1 MGMLILNAGEIAH
14 IDSTSTNSPISG
26 FDMTDRE
33 TNVSPSG
40 MGLMILDGKI
50 MSISDS
56 ESLQT
61 EFVPDWDGY
70 STSSKIAVID
80 ANGCA
85 IIPGL
90 VDSHTHLIWDGDRSS
105 EMRLRQ
111 SGMSYRQISEMGG
124 GIRSTVTSTRKMHI
138 EEMVSTGISK
148 VNEASKYGTC
158 AMEVKSGYG
167 LDTETE
173 LRLLEAAS
181 IISRN
186 SDVAIF
192 PTWLGAHDFPSDM
205 NRSQYIDELL
215 SDQLPKVAN
224 QGIAKWC
231 DVFCEEGWYN
241 IDETENI
248 VKHASEFGLK
258 SRLHVDEFADSGG
271 LSLAAEL
278 GAVSADHVA
287 KSNSNS
293 RQMASD
299 AGTMQ
304 TFLPGTPYVIGS
316 ELNLPFIECIE
327 NRWNFSLATDYNP
340 NCRILSLPLVAN
352 ICCTRMG
359 LDPLAALIACTHNP
373 AITLGDENITGR
385 VAEGESANLNIL
397 WSRDVDGWCQTPGE
411 NPFTHT
417 IISGT
422 IV

>member
-1 MGMLILNAGEIAH
+1 MLILNAGEIAH
-14 IDSTSTNSPISG
+14 IDSTSPNSPISG
-26 FDMTDRE
+26 YDMTDRE
-33 TNVSPSG
+33 SNVSPSG
-40 MGLMILDGKI
+40 MGIRVLDGKI
-50 MSISDS
+50 ISISDS
-56 ESLQT
+56 ESIQS

-70 STSSKIAVID
+70 STSSKIEVID

-90 VDSHTHLIWDGDRSS
+90 VDSHTHLIWSGDRSS

-124 GIRSTVTSTRKMHI
+124 GIRRTVTSTRKMSI
-138 EEMVSTGISK
+138 EDMVSTGLYK
-148 VNEASKYGTC
+148 VNEASNYGTC

-181 IISRN
+181 MISKN
-186 SDVAIF
+186 SDVTIF
-192 PTWLGAHDFPSDM
+192 PTWLGAHDFPS
-205 NRSQYIDELL
+205 NKERSQYIDELL
-215 SDQLPKVAN
+215 SVQLPEVAK

-231 DVFCEEGWYN
+231 DVFCEDGWYN
-241 IDETENI
+241 IDETEDI
-248 VKHASEFGLK
+248 VKQASEFGLQ
-258 SRLHVDEFADSGG
+258 SRLHVDEFEDCGG
-271 LSLAAEL
+271 LALATEL
-278 GAVSADHVA
+278 GSVSADHVA
-287 KSNSNS
+287 MSNYDS
-293 RQMASD
+293 RQKASD

-316 ELNLPFIECIE
+316 KLKLPLIECIE
-327 NRWNFSLATDYNP
+327 NSWNFSLATDYNP

-359 LDPLAALIACTHNP
+359 LDPLAALIACTNNP
-373 AITLGDENITGR
+373 AITLGDDNITGR
-385 VAEGESANLNIL
+385 VAVGETANMNIL

-417 IISGT
+417 IISGN